1 MTKNIS
7 KVLSGILLKTFFIS
21 SLLTFLAYQI
31 IDSGHNQSLES
42 KQGDFI
48 EAIAGVFWTLVLT
61 ICSLTVYFNLI
72 ERIRNKPILCFL
84 SFFFLP
90 VLVTFIFWSS
100 GDRNSEWLAFYVNT
114 IIFILTLCF
123 FYISFVR
130 QKTVSSTTTK

>member
-31 IDSGHNQSLES
+31 INSGHNQSLES